1 MGLCHGLFMFPPSS
15 REVAALAY
23 VGLLAGA
30 GGSLVD
36 SLLGATV
43 QASYFCS
50 EKKKIVKRPTA
61 TTTHDSG
68 LPILSNEMVNFVST
82 ALVAVAA
89 YAAPRRLLFRF
100 AT

>member
-1 MGLCHGLFMFPPSS
+1 MFPPSL

-43 QASYFCS
+43 QASYYDD
-50 EKKKIVKRPTA
+50 ERKRIVKRPTA
-61 TTTHDSG
+61 TTTHVSG

-82 ALVAVAA
+82 ALVAWAT
-89 YAAPRRLLFRF
+89 YAAPRRLLLRF